1 MPDPRHYLGQLSQGH
16 WFAALPQALRHTL
29 LDMAQVQRLDAGQ
42 RLFRRGDKPSGLY
55 AVVEGA
61 VRVGAVSETGKEAL
75 LTLVEPPYWFGEI
88 SLFDGL
94 PRTHD
99 AFADS
104 ASTLL
109 LLPQAGLLALLER
122 EPQHWRDFALLMSH
136 KLRLAFIA
144 LEDMSLLPAAPR
156 AAPGPRT
163 TGADAFA
170 VTPDHQPDSQGAAGA
185 GRGATHLWRDRDS
198 RLRAPAPPGHLNRW
212 PPATV
217 QALSCFSPKEPYRC
231 QTMLTFH
238 CPLCSPA
245 RCCAAWSPAAWCC
258 GWWPVAS

>member
-61 VRVGAVSETGKEAL
+61 MRVGAVSETGKEAL
-75 LTLVEPPYWFGEI
+75 LTLIEPPYWFGEI

-156 AAPGPRT
+156 LARRLLLIAENYGESEPR
-163 TGADAFA
+163 ACCSW
-170 VTPDHQPDSQGAAGA
+170 P
-185 GRGATHLWRDRDS
+185 RNNWR
-198 RLRAPAPPGHLNRW
+198 
-212 PPATV
+212 
-217 QALSCFSPKEPYRC
+217 
-231 QTMLTFH
+231 
-238 CPLCSPA
+238 
-245 RCCAAWSPAAWCC
+245 
-258 GWWPVAS
+258 

>member
-1 MPDPRHYLGQLSQGH
+1 MPDPRTYASLLNQGH
-16 WFAALPQALRHTL
+16 WFAALPAALSQTL
-29 LDMAQVQRLDAGQ
+29 LEMARVQRLDAGQ

-61 VRVGAVSETGKEAL
+61 VRVGAIGENGKEAL

-99 AFADS
+99 AFAES

-109 LLPQAGLLALLER
+109 LLPQAELLALLER
-122 EPQHWRDFALLMSH
+122 QPQHWRDFALLMSH

-156 AAPGPRT
+156 LARRLLLIAENYGESEPRRVLHLAQEQLALMLSLSRQT
-163 TGADAFA
+163 TNQILKELEA
-170 VTPDHQPDSQGAAGA
+170 QGVVRLTYGEIEILDVE
-185 GRGATHLWRDRDS
+185 HLRQ
-198 RLRAPAPPGHLNRW
+198 L
-212 PPATV
+212 
-217 QALSCFSPKEPYRC
+217 
-231 QTMLTFH
+231 
-238 CPLCSPA
+238 
-245 RCCAAWSPAAWCC
+245 
-258 GWWPVAS
+258 AS

>member
-61 VRVGAVSETGKEAL
+61 MRVGAVSETGKEAL

-156 AAPGPRT
+156 LARRLLLIAENYGESEPRRVLHLAQEQLALMLSLSRQTTNQILQELQQAGWLQVRRGKLEVLDLTALKTAAT
-163 TGADAFA
+163 TGLIR
-170 VTPDHQPDSQGAAGA
+170 TPT
-185 GRGATHLWRDRDS
+185 R
-198 RLRAPAPPGHLNRW
+198 
-212 PPATV
+212 
-217 QALSCFSPKEPYRC
+217 
-231 QTMLTFH
+231 
-238 CPLCSPA
+238 
-245 RCCAAWSPAAWCC
+245 
-258 GWWPVAS
+258 

>member
-156 AAPGPRT
+156 LARRLLLIAENYGESEPRRVLHLAQEQLALMLSLSRQT
-163 TGADAFA
+163 TNQILKELQAQGVVQLTYGEIEILDFA
-170 VTPDHQPDSQGAAGA
+170 HL
-185 GRGATHLWRDRDS
+185 RRLAT
-198 RLRAPAPPGHLNRW
+198 
-212 PPATV
+212 
-217 QALSCFSPKEPYRC
+217 
-231 QTMLTFH
+231 
-238 CPLCSPA
+238 
-245 RCCAAWSPAAWCC
+245 
-258 GWWPVAS
+258 

>member
-61 VRVGAVSETGKEAL
+61 MRVGAVSETGKEAL

-99 AFADS
+99 AFAGS
-104 ASTLL
+104 ASILL

-156 AAPGPRT
+156 LARRLLLIAENYGESEPRRVLHLAQEQLALMLSLSRQT
-163 TGADAFA
+163 TNQILKELQA
-170 VTPDHQPDSQGAAGA
+170 QGVVQLTYGEIEI
-185 GRGATHLWRDRDS
+185 LDFE
-198 RLRAPAPPGHLNRW
+198 RLRQL
-212 PPATV
+212 
-217 QALSCFSPKEPYRC
+217 
-231 QTMLTFH
+231 
-238 CPLCSPA
+238 
-245 RCCAAWSPAAWCC
+245 
-258 GWWPVAS
+258 AS